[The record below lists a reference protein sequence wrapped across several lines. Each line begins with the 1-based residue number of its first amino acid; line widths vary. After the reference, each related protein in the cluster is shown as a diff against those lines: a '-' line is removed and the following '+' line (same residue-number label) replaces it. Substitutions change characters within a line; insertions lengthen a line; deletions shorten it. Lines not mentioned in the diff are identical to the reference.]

1 MKNKLA
7 LFKLADG
14 VEILVQDVYSSL
26 AVIQTKE
33 DVWLA
38 EGAVRQGDDKHANR
52 FNSLAAGHVHRP
64 GGRQHHRE
72 VKTVSAALRVYFLE
86 SSHFKLF

>member
-7 LFKLADG
+7 FFKLADG
-14 VEILVQDVYSSL
+14 VEILVQDVSSSL

-38 EGAVRQGDDKHANR
+38 EGLLG
-52 FNSLAAGHVHRP
+52 
-64 GGRQHHRE
+64 
-72 VKTVSAALRVYFLE
+72 SAMTNTPVGLTL
-86 SSHFKLF
+86 